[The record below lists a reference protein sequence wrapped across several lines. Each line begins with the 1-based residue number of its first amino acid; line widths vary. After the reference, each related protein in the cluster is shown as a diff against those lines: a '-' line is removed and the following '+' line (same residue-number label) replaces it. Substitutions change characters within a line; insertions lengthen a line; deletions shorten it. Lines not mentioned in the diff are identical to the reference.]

1 MECLLKSKLLLL
13 YFFTNFATSIFIILI
28 IYLKRTYLYEVIELN
43 DIRNFVLKEN
53 ISIGIISN
61 PLINPKNKKNF
72 LNIKNLKNAFNTFKQ
87 QKVNVIVILGNL
99 LETPDDNAYKQFNNI
114 YYEYFHNLTFP
125 FKIFMMGENLYEKEY
140 KKIEKYQKKFHQ
152 YLNQSYCEKLRIGIY
167 NFIKFSY
174 YKSKNNSNINWLKK
188 ELSKTIKTN
197 PIFVLTSIDEN
208 NYKEINDVLKNYNNI
223 ILIDGNSKYSLID
236 ERSISKKN
244 YITINVQS
252 VSYIN
257 LHSNEKIEN
266 GPIPIDQNGDNE
278 IAYKNPMGLILN
290 FSQYNFIF
298 NRIFLNE
305 NYFYGEQ
312 WIIPIAFIDEKK
324 IISDYDYYRK
334 DIIPYFPENI
344 NNDIKVEKND
354 KNKYIIK
361 FYQASFKTLA
371 CEYQIIFENEKIK
384 QIYYYF
390 SDYFLFPDDR
400 NREIS
405 LLINH
410 KVKKGVYFVKIY
422 AKNCY
427 GKFSNNFIFNRIELK

>member
-43 DIRNFVLKEN
+43 DIRNFLLKEN

-244 YITINVQS
+244 YITINVQNL
-252 VSYIN
+252 SYIN
-257 LHSNEKIEN
+257 LHSN
-266 GPIPIDQNGDNE
+266 
-278 IAYKNPMGLILN
+278 
-290 FSQYNFIF
+290 
-298 NRIFLNE
+298 
-305 NYFYGEQ
+305 
-312 WIIPIAFIDEKK
+312 
-324 IISDYDYYRK
+324 
-334 DIIPYFPENI
+334 
-344 NNDIKVEKND
+344 
-354 KNKYIIK
+354 
-361 FYQASFKTLA
+361 
-371 CEYQIIFENEKIK
+371 
-384 QIYYYF
+384 
-390 SDYFLFPDDR
+390 
-400 NREIS
+400 
-405 LLINH
+405 
-410 KVKKGVYFVKIY
+410 
-422 AKNCY
+422 
-427 GKFSNNFIFNRIELK
+427 